1 MRYLGLDL
9 GTKTLGIALSDR
21 TNMIASPYKTLRF
34 SENDYE
40 SLIPELKKIVSEYKI
55 TDFVLGLP
63 KNMNNT
69 LGFASERSLNF
80 QKLLEKHFDIPVHL
94 IDERLTTVEAEKILI
109 HTEHSRRQRKKV
121 VDNVASA
128 LILETYLR
136 RKEEK

>member
-80 QKLLEKHFDIPVHL
+80 QKLLEKHFYITVHL